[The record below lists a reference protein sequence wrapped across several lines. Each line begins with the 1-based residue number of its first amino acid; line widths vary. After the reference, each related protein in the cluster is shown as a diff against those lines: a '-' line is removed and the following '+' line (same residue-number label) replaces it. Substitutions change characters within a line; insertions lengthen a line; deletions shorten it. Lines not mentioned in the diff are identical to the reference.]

1 MCCPF
6 LLAFVMKVRFL
17 IGLLIAVS
25 VTMQAENVPAV
36 KIDMVADGYVVTKWE
51 LDGRFT
57 VAHFETF
64 DASRFQKNKPHGAFA
79 RYYADSTLYSRATY
93 DHGKK
98 NGLYQEYYPDG
109 QLRVEMTYC
118 QGKLDGELLNYH
130 ANGQLKRRE
139 QYKMNESQGGQCFD
153 ETGVEMVFTPWRTEP
168 QFVGGSEALRLYLVS
183 QMRVPKTLQHKC
195 GTKIKFQVQRT
206 GNIANAKVME
216 SSGYEELDKQALKIV
231 EGMPDWISG
240 TIDGKPVQM
249 NTFVALSWVPKRDG
263 AVVRKSKKK

>member
-6 LLAFVMKVRFL
+6 PLAFVMKVR
-17 IGLLIAVS
+17 LLIVWLVVVS
-25 VTMQAENVPAV
+25 ATMRAENVPAV
-36 KIDMVADGYVVTKWE
+36 KIDTVADGYVVTKWE
-51 LDGRFT
+51 QDGRFT

-98 NGLYQEYYPDG
+98 NGLYQEYYPSG
-109 QLRVEMTYC
+109 QLRVEVTYS
-118 QGKLDGELLNYH
+118 QGKIDGELLNYH
-130 ANGQLKRRE
+130 PDGQLKRRE

-153 ETGVEMVFTPWRTEP
+153 ETGAEIAFTPWRTEP

-183 QMRVPKTLQHKC
+183 QMHVPSTLKHKC

-216 SSGYEELDKQALKIV
+216 SSGYEELDKQALQIV
-231 EGMPDWISG
+231 AGMPDWIPG
-240 TIDGKPVQM
+240 TIDGETVQM
-249 NTFVALSWVPKRDG
+249 NTFVALSWTPQHDG
-263 AVVRKSKKK
+263 TVVRKSKKK

>member
-1 MCCPF
+1 M
-6 LLAFVMKVRFL
+6 RFL
-17 IGLLIAVS
+17 IGLLIAAS
-25 VTMQAENVPAV
+25 AGAWAASTPAMQ
-36 KIDMVADGYVVTKWE
+36 IDTVADGYVVTRWKQ
-51 LDGRFT
+51 DGRFI

-64 DASRFQKNKPHGAFA
+64 DASRFQKNKPHGEVL
-79 RYYADSTLYSRATY
+79 RYYADSTLYSRAIY

-109 QLRVEMTYC
+109 QLYVEMTYS
-118 QGKLDGELLNYH
+118 QGKLNGELQNYH
-130 ANGQLKRRE
+130 PNGQLKRRE

-153 ETGVEMVFTPWRTEP
+153 ETGAEIAFTPWRTEP

-183 QMRVPKTLQHKC
+183 QMHVPATLKHKC
-195 GTKIKFQVQRT
+195 GTKIKFHVQRT

-216 SSGYEELDKQALKIV
+216 SSGYEELDKQALQIV
-231 EGMPDWISG
+231 AGMPDWIPG

-249 NTFVALSWVPKRDG
+249 NTFVALSWTPQHKG

>member
-6 LLAFVMKVRFL
+6 LLAFVMKVQFL
-17 IGLLIAVS
+17 IGLLVAVS

-36 KIDMVADGYVVTKWE
+36 KIDTVADGYVVTKWE

-139 QYKMNESQGGQCFD
+139 QYKMNESQDLSFLISNQAYPPQSSRLVCP
-153 ETGVEMVFTPWRTEP
+153 TPRTRWTPLLSHWRY
-168 QFVGGSEALRLYLVS
+168 SLS
-183 QMRVPKTLQHKC
+183 
-195 GTKIKFQVQRT
+195 
-206 GNIANAKVME
+206 
-216 SSGYEELDKQALKIV
+216 
-231 EGMPDWISG
+231 
-240 TIDGKPVQM
+240 
-249 NTFVALSWVPKRDG
+249 VALG
-263 AVVRKSKKK
+263 I